1 MFYGQGSPN
10 SDKMP
15 LIFINNMPDKYTAV
29 WVSHTS
35 ISDFLRC
42 PRAYY
47 LKNVYRDPETNR
59 KIKLMAPPLALGQAV
74 HEVLESL
81 SVLPKDTRF
90 AEPLMVKLDRAWEKV
105 KGKKGGFYSE
115 ETEYK
120 YKQRAQEMMRR
131 VMNNPGPLGRLAVK
145 MQMDLPFYWLSE
157 EDNIILCGKIDWLEY
172 FPETDSVQIVDFKT
186 GKADEQEDSLQLPIY
201 HLLVHNCQKRKV
213 VGAGYWYLDSS
224 DELAIKKLPDLDE
237 SKTRVLEI
245 ARQIKLARQLNRF
258 KCPQGDDGCRSCREM
273 EMILD
278 GQAEYVGED
287 EYRNNVYILP
297 AASEENRDGVVL

>member
-1 MFYGQGSPN
+1 
-10 SDKMP
+10 
-15 LIFINNMPDKYTAV
+15 MPDKYTAV

-35 ISDFLRC
+35 ISDWLRC

-145 MQMDLPFYWLSE
+145 MQMDLPHYWLSE

-172 FPETDSVQIVDFKT
+172 FPETDCVQIIDFKT

-213 VGAGYWYLDSS
+213 VGAAYWYLDSS
-224 DELAIKKLPDLDE
+224 DELAEKKLPDLEE
-237 SKTRVLEI
+237 SGVRVLEI

-258 KCPQGDDGCRSCREM
+258 KCPQGDDGCRACREM
-273 EMILD
+273 EAVLD

-287 EYRNNVYILP
+287 EYRKSNIYILP
-297 AASEENRDGVVL
+297 AANEENRDGVVL

>member
-1 MFYGQGSPN
+1 
-10 SDKMP
+10 
-15 LIFINNMPDKYTAV
+15 MPDKYTAV

-172 FPETDSVQIVDFKT
+172 FPETDSVQIIDFKT

-213 VGAGYWYLDSS
+213 AGAGYWYLDSS
-224 DELAIKKLPDLDE
+224 DELASKKLPDLEE

-258 KCPQGDDGCRSCREM
+258 KCPQGDGGCRACREM
-273 EMILD
+273 EAILD

-297 AASEENRDGVVL
+297 ATNEENRDGVVL

>member
-1 MFYGQGSPN
+1 
-10 SDKMP
+10 
-15 LIFINNMPDKYTAV
+15 MPDKYTAV

-59 KIKLMAPPLALGQAV
+59 KIKLTAPPLALGQAV

-145 MQMDLPFYWLSE
+145 MQMDLPFFWLSE

-172 FPETDSVQIVDFKT
+172 LPETDSVNIIDFKT
-186 GKADEQEDSLQLPIY
+186 GKADEQDDSLQLPIY

-213 VGAGYWYLDSS
+213 NGAGYWYLDSS
-224 DELAIKKLPDLDE
+224 DEIVAKKLPDLEE
-237 SKTRVLEI
+237 SKIRVLEI
-245 ARQIKLARQLNRF
+245 AKQIKLARQLNRF
-258 KCPQGDDGCRSCREM
+258 KCPQGDDGCRLCREM
-273 EMILD
+273 EAILD

-287 EYRNNVYILP
+287 EYHRCNVYILP
-297 AASEENRDGVVL
+297 ATNEENRDGVVL

>member
-1 MFYGQGSPN
+1 
-10 SDKMP
+10 
-15 LIFINNMPDKYTAV
+15 MPDKYTAV

-35 ISDFLRC
+35 ISDWLRC

-120 YKQRAQEMMRR
+120 YKLRAQEMMRR

-172 FPETDSVQIVDFKT
+172 FPETDSVQIIDFKT

-224 DELAIKKLPDLDE
+224 DELMAKKLPDLEE
-237 SKTRVLEI
+237 SKNRVLDI

-258 KCPQGDDGCRSCREM
+258 KCPQGDGGCRACREM
-273 EMILD
+273 EAVLD

-287 EYRNNVYILP
+287 EYRKSNVYILP
-297 AASEENRDGVVL
+297 AANEENRDGVVL